1 MVHNPADWTVSP
13 HNSGRLDSENAFHDC
28 LHSLYVT
35 VDLLQNYPIT
45 GVTVWHFHG
54 DPRQYCNQK
63 IALSTTGA
71 FAGEEDIVY
80 ETGPEYGPPESAEGI
95 RRIFPPT
102 EARYV
107 RHWCGRSTTN
117 AGVHFLEMDVYSGE
131 PRLTS
136 PPLPSP
142 PLPVQITLYQM
153 NHISPPSQASLIYL
167 NICKASRIA

>member
-1 MVHNPADWTVSP
+1 MTLGPGVTVGVGGQAERLIDMVHNPADWTVSP

-35 VDLLQNYPIT
+35 VDLLQNSPIT

-71 FAGEEDIVY
+71 FAGEEDVVY
-80 ETGPEYGPPESAEGI
+80 ETGPEYGPPESIEGI
-95 RRIFPPT
+95 PRTFPPT

-107 RHWCGRSTTN
+107 RHWCGRSTANT
-117 AGVHFLEMDVYSGE
+117 GVHFLEMDVYGGGLSSGAAARE
-131 PRLTS
+131 SLLL
-136 PPLPSP
+136 LP
-142 PLPVQITLYQM
+142 
-153 NHISPPSQASLIYL
+153 
-167 NICKASRIA
+167 